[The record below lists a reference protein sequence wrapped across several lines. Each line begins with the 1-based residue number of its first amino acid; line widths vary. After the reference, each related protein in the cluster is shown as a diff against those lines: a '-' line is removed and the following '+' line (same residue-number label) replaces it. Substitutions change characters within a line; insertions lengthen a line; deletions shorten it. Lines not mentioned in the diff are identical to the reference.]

1 MNRPK
6 ENTSKNRVLNVLY
19 FVDANKTKSFKMSLT
34 AIYAL
39 TAALVVLVSWSGVS
53 TWLLVDEFYTAQYRQ
68 ERITQLRATIFNYQ
82 KRYDAIYERS
92 YPTSGAVAAGKDSLT
107 QETEAFGSSSISKS
121 AVINKPLP
129 PQKDAVASTA
139 SQAPVRTKG
148 GTKGEK
154 KNKAQSLAKTAD
166 KASTGAIPTAVAT
179 TQPAVTKDKPKPKVK
194 PFGAVLEAISGVA
207 TAKKK
212 VEIEFSI
219 RNNKKPRR
227 ASGYVFARATFEQN
241 GKSIIRTAPAGPNFD
256 KVDRPIRAQGYKF
269 SIRSFTRKNIALAYP
284 PGDDAK
290 LTKLELL
297 MWSSKKL
304 EKSYPVDMAKVKLV
318 VPKPQPDV
326 VSTPSTNPLPTAKA
340 KTSGF
345 PAAEPFQ
352 SSTLPATKGG
362 DTPPSSAQQAATPAA
377 DTGETSKEIAKEVG
391 NKGSF

>member
-19 FVDANKTKSFKMSLT
+19 FVDANKTKSFQMSLT

-53 TWLLVDEFYTAQYRQ
+53 TWLLVEEFNTAQYRQ

-92 YPTSGAVAAGKDSLT
+92 YPTSDAVATNKDSLT
-107 QETEAFGSSSISKS
+107 KETEAFGSSSISKS
-121 AVINKPLP
+121 AVIKTPLP
-129 PQKDAVASTA
+129 PQKDALASTA
-139 SQAPVRTKG
+139 GSSANEAKDKSQDQ
-148 GTKGEK
+148 
-154 KNKAQSLAKTAD
+154 AQSLSKTSD
-166 KASTGAIPTAVAT
+166 KASSAPVVAAETAM
-179 TQPAVTKDKPKPKVK
+179 TKEKPKAKPK
-194 PFGAVLEAISGVA
+194 PFGAVLEAINGVA

-256 KVDRPIRAQGYKF
+256 KVDRPIRAKGYKF

-352 SSTLPATKGG
+352 SSTLPATKG
-362 DTPPSSAQQAATPAA
+362 DTSPAQAATPAA
-377 DTGETSKEIAKEVG
+377 DTGETPKEIAKDVG